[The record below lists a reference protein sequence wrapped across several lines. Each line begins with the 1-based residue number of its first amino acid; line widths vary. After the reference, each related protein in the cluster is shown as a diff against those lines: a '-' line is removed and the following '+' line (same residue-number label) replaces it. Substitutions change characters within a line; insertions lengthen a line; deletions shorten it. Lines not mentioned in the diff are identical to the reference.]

1 MRLVVA
7 IIFVVAACGG
17 TADRATQT
25 ADTPAPVSSART
37 MLQEFFIRVADGLRE
52 ADSIVTDWRK
62 EFDASDLDAAA
73 AQALRLTQWAD
84 SETEWLDAHPSDPC
98 YAETHASYSNLVTL
112 YGQAAKLWREAVS
125 GGGESK
131 LGQANETMTQGAAAM
146 DKMVDSYPI
155 SAAACAP

>member
-17 TADRATQT
+17 TASGPTQI
-25 ADTPAPVSSART
+25 ADTPAPVSSAPT
-37 MLQEFFIRVADGLRE
+37 MLQEFFSHVAERLRE
-52 ADSIVTDWRK
+52 ADSIITDWSK
-62 EFDASDLDAAA
+62 EFDAFDLDAAD
-73 AQALRLTQWAD
+73 AQALKLMQWAD

-98 YAETHASYSNLVTL
+98 YAETHASFSNLVTL
-112 YGQAAKLWREAVS
+112 YGQAAKLWREAVA

-131 LGQANETMTQGAAAM
+131 LGQANETMTQGAVAM

-155 SAAACAP
+155 SAAACMP